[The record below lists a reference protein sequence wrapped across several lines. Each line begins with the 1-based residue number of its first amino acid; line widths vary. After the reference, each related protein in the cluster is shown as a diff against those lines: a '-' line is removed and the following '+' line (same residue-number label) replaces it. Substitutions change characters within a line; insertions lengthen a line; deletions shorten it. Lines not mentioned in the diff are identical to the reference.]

1 VIISMVKSVRPRIPQ
16 IVERHAKLIYGI
28 VLHEWDGAD
37 AAAAFAMQLEARTWQ
52 TAGVSC

>member
-1 VIISMVKSVRPRIPQ
+1 MVKSVRPRIPQ